1 MTTFPTLFP
10 ATSELTSTR
19 KADKTKTKMNVNTL
33 LLISILLF
41 SNVSTTPVENKS
53 GQDFLQGL
61 YALARKDG
69 SANLQSLK
77 SILVEYVEA
86 KYPGIE
92 KNKQGRILK
101 VLTHKV
107 KERIMI
113 EIMKKRMARS
123 RPAKEDLL
131 ARMLK

>member
-1 MTTFPTLFP
+1 MT
-10 ATSELTSTR
+10 
-19 KADKTKTKMNVNTL
+19 VITL
-33 LLISILLF
+33 LLVSIFLL
-41 SNVSTTPVENKS
+41 SNVSTRPVANKS
-53 GQDFLQGL
+53 GQGFLQGL

-92 KNKQGRILK
+92 KNKQAKILK

-113 EIMKKRMARS
+113 EIMKKRMARA

>member
-1 MTTFPTLFP
+1 
-10 ATSELTSTR
+10 
-19 KADKTKTKMNVNTL
+19 MNVNTV
-33 LLISILLF
+33 LLISILLL
-41 SNVSTTPVENKS
+41 SNVSSRPVENQN
-53 GQDFLQGL
+53 GQDFLGGL
-61 YALARKDG
+61 YSLARKDG
-69 SANLQSLK
+69 SANFQSLK
-77 SILVEYVEA
+77 TILVEYVEA

-92 KNKQGRILK
+92 KNKQAKILK

-113 EIMKKRMARS
+113 EIMKKRMARA

>member
-1 MTTFPTLFP
+1 MT
-10 ATSELTSTR
+10 
-19 KADKTKTKMNVNTL
+19 VITL
-33 LLISILLF
+33 LLISIFLL
-41 SNVSTTPVENKS
+41 SNVSTRPVENKS

-92 KNKQGRILK
+92 KNKHAKILK

-113 EIMKKRMARS
+113 EIMKKRMARA

>member
-1 MTTFPTLFP
+1 
-10 ATSELTSTR
+10 
-19 KADKTKTKMNVNTL
+19 MNVTM
-33 LLISILLF
+33 LLISILLL
-41 SNVSTTPVENKS
+41 SNVSSRPVENQN
-53 GQDFLQGL
+53 GQDFLGGL
-61 YALARKDG
+61 YSLARKDG

-92 KNKQGRILK
+92 ENKQAKILK

-113 EIMKKRMARS
+113 EIMKKRMARA
-123 RPAKEDLL
+123 RPAKYDLL